1 MFNLYLTPASIS
13 FLTQFIL
20 AAAISVFLIGRLIS
34 SPIPQ
39 LALLTGFFTL
49 ATVFIGLMF
58 LDVSLLPYPR
68 LIYAVYAENTVLA
81 LALVFLI
88 QFAYSF
94 PQRYSRHKWESVV
107 SLVISLAYFLWEAGI
122 MVHRYIMLLD
132 HGTVLYRPDYM
143 SYLMAFVLILA
154 PFAFIRQCCTADTRP
169 VGWLQKL
176 RKPEGKNAR
185 GAQNFLWVFGIMFIL
200 GVTNV
205 LLETGLPHKI
215 YYVALSFG
223 ILIALWLFAS
233 TYINFIPQGVSVQ
246 FKFLVLTLTIYLA
259 LIGSV
264 GRFIVPTYIETFQ
277 PNLKEQQTLRF
288 TPNEAGSYDIVAMP
302 FTYEYDL
309 GERIT
314 LNHDYTFNSHKINFD
329 FPFFRQDYGQVFI
342 SSFGV
347 VTLDEAF
354 WEPNLQARSASFPAI
369 FPLLIDLN
377 PDSNVAEDSG
387 LYSRIDAD
395 AGRLV
400 LTWNQ
405 LSTYYYPD
413 AVYTFQTVL
422 YEDGVFDISYKDLPL
437 PIYINPDDSPR
448 AGPWMRGAV
457 SGQGEG
463 LHTGTADLVLTSQE
477 DKYPLIENYH
487 QAFRESLHRFMTPL
501 VGIVLGGSILLL
513 IGLPLLL
520 RFSIIEP
527 LKTLTGGVKRMQSG
541 ELTVELPIQNED
553 EIGYLTNAFNTM
565 AARLNAFITDLEKLV
580 SDRTS
585 ELVVANESLQKQL
598 SENEAM
604 RVELREQA
612 IRDPLTNAYNRR
624 FLIEILEG
632 EISRSKRY
640 GESFSLVMMD
650 VDHFKILNDNFGHQA
665 GDSVLKQLVSLLK
678 ETTRKSDVICRC
690 GGEEFVVLMPN
701 TTRKDAFQR
710 AEAWRL
716 ACEKMK
722 FTIEREVIQI
732 TLSLGIVTFEGSDL
746 SGNQLVS
753 MADQAMYRAKAAGR
767 NCTRIFEDRKDN

>member
-20 AAAISVFLIGRLIS
+20 AAAISVFLISRLIS
-34 SPIPQ
+34 FPIPQ

-49 ATVFIGLMF
+49 ATFFIGLMF

-68 LIYAVYAENTVLA
+68 LIYAVYAENAVLA

-94 PQRYSRHKWESVV
+94 PQHYSRHKWESVV

-132 HGTVLYRPDYM
+132 HGTVLYRPKYM
-143 SYLMAFVLILA
+143 SYFMAFVLILA
-154 PFAFIRQCCTADTRP
+154 PFAFIRQCCTSDTRP

-185 GAQNFLWVFGIMFIL
+185 GAQNFLCVFGIMFIL

-277 PNLKEQQTLRF
+277 PNLKEHQTLRF
-288 TPNEAGSYDIVAMP
+288 TPNEAGSYDIAEVP
-302 FTYEYDL
+302 FDYEYNL

-314 LNHDYTFNSHKINFD
+314 LTHDYTFNSHKINFD
-329 FPFFRQDYGQVFI
+329 FPFFGQKHSEVFI
-342 SSFGV
+342 SSFGMI
-347 VTLDEAF
+347 TMDDAL
-354 WEPNLQARSASFPAI
+354 WEPNLQARSAGFPAI
-369 FPLLIDLN
+369 FPLVIDLN
-377 PDSNVAEDSG
+377 PESKVDGDSG
-387 LYSRIDAD
+387 MYFRVDND

-400 LTWNQ
+400 LTWNR

-413 AVYTFQTVL
+413 AVFTFQTVL
-422 YEDGVFDISYKDLPL
+422 YEDGVFDINYKDLPL
-437 PIYINPDDSPR
+437 PIHFNPDDSPR
-448 AGPWMRGAV
+448 AGPWLRGAV
-457 SGQGEG
+457 SGQGEL
-463 LHTGTADLVLTSQE
+463 LHTGTADLVLTSQKE
-477 DKYPLIENYH
+477 GYPLVENYH
-487 QAFRESLHRFMTPL
+487 QAFREYLHRFMTPL
-501 VGIVLGGSILLL
+501 VGIVLGGSILLM

-527 LKTLTGGVKRMQSG
+527 LKTLTGGVKRMEAG

-553 EIGYLTNAFNTM
+553 EIGFLTNAFNTM
-565 AARLNAFITDLEKLV
+565 AARLNVFITDLEKLV
-580 SDRTS
+580 TDRTS
-585 ELVVANESLQKQL
+585 ELVVANKSLQKQL

-604 RVELREQA
+604 RAELREQA

-624 FLIEILEG
+624 FLIEILDG

-640 GESFSLVMMD
+640 EEPFSLVMMD

-701 TTRKDAFQR
+701 TTQKDAFQR

-716 ACEKMK
+716 ACEKINFK
-722 FTIEREVIQI
+722 FEQKTIRI
-732 TLSLGIVTFEGSDL
+732 TLSMGIVAYEDFDL
-746 SGNQLVS
+746 SGKQLLK
-753 MADQAMYRAKAAGR
+753 MADLAMYRAKAAGR
-767 NCTRIFEDRKDN
+767 NCTRVFQED